1 MFAFIRIP
9 DILNYRITDIQIY
22 SLLRNIL
29 LTGESIVI
37 VTLKSR
43 SIITIPANVRKKLS
57 LKDGDSL
64 DVDINNG
71 SIVLTPVAIVP
82 RKTTLTASGMKK
94 EKTADSQIKKGRT
107 KAFLT
112 AKDLIEDLHE
122 NR

>member
-1 MFAFIRIP
+1 M
-9 DILNYRITDIQIY
+9 
-22 SLLRNIL
+22 
-29 LTGESIVI
+29 I

-43 SIITIPANVRKKLS
+43 SIITIPAKVRKKLS

-64 DVDINNG
+64 DVDVNNG

-82 RKTTLTASGMKK
+82 RKTALSSSGIKK
-94 EKTADSQIKKGRT
+94 EKTADSQIKKSQTRI
-107 KAFLT
+107 FLT

>member
-1 MFAFIRIP
+1 M
-9 DILNYRITDIQIY
+9 
-22 SLLRNIL
+22 
-29 LTGESIVI
+29 I

-57 LKDGDSL
+57 LSNGDSL
-64 DVDINNG
+64 DVDIKDG

-82 RKTTLTASGMKK
+82 RKTALNASGIKK
-94 EKTADSQIKKGRT
+94 EKTADSQIKKGQT
-107 KAFLT
+107 KIFST